1 MLSISRAIP
10 CRGTVST
17 QDITDTGKTVDQDTI
32 NNLMITLY
40 MLNWKIDRPVWT
52 RHHYSLKAGPN
63 GQAMMGSIF
72 DAHHLSEEDLLDLKI
87 LGSSQDLIDNIREIK
102 SNISIESWNN
112 EFH

>member
-1 MLSISRAIP
+1 
-10 CRGTVST
+10 
-17 QDITDTGKTVDQDTI
+17 
-32 NNLMITLY
+32 
-40 MLNWKIDRPVWT
+40 
-52 RHHYSLKAGPN
+52 
-63 GQAMMGSIF
+63 MMGSIF